1 MAPAHPQGV
10 KISLDKP
17 LSRRHPSDKIRINK
31 DSKSMRSEP
40 PMGNR
45 TIDPPSGPVSL
56 KTLAAY
62 LKLDPT
68 TVSVVLNEVPGR
80 SIPEA
85 TRERIRKAA
94 LKFNYQPSFLARSL
108 RNRRTMTIGILVPVL
123 ADGYHAEVMTGI
135 GDSLLEEKYFY
146 FIAHHRHRAD
156 LIEQYPRML
165 ISRGAEGLITIDTNL
180 VDNLPLPV
188 VAIAGHRRM
197 SGVTNVVLDNHRAAE
212 LSLRHLYDLGHRTI
226 AFMRGQPYSSD
237 SDARW
242 QGIVQVA
249 QDLGLIIRPE
259 LTIQLKKDLTSPELG
274 YPVVKQLLTHHR
286 DFTAFLSFNDI
297 AAIGCIRALHD
308 VGLRVPQDV
317 SVVGFD
323 DIKEAAFQ
331 TPSLTTIRQPLHQMG
346 ALAVQTLLQ
355 QLRPS
360 GNQDHEQIAV
370 APELIVRESTGPAR
384 KKLSGIGH
392 SNSHRVKRS

>member
-1 MAPAHPQGV
+1 M
-10 KISLDKP
+10 
-17 LSRRHPSDKIRINK
+17 
-31 DSKSMRSEP
+31 
-40 PMGNR
+40 
-45 TIDPPSGPVSL
+45 
-56 KTLAAY
+56 LAAY
-62 LKLDPT
+62 LDLDPT

-135 GDSLLEEKYFY
+135 GDSLLDEKYFY

-180 VDNLPLPV
+180 VDKLPLPV
-188 VAIAGHRRM
+188 VAIAGHRRVD
-197 SGVTNVVLDNHRAAE
+197 GVTNVVLDNQRAAE

-249 QDLGLIIRPE
+249 QDLGLVIRPE
-259 LTIQLKKDLTSPELG
+259 LTIQLEKDLTSPELG
-274 YPVVKQLLTHHR
+274 YPVVKQLLAHHR
-286 DFTAFLSFNDI
+286 SFTAVLSFNDI

-308 VGLRVPQDV
+308 VKLRVPQDV

-346 ALAVQTLLQ
+346 ALAVKTLLQ

-360 GNQDHEQIAV
+360 NNREHSQIAV

-384 KKLSGIGH
+384 GRLSRNGNRG
-392 SNSHRVKRS
+392 VPET

>member
-1 MAPAHPQGV
+1 MGTTRG
-10 KISLDKP
+10 KRTLD
-17 LSRRHPSDKIRINK
+17 H
-31 DSKSMRSEP
+31 
-40 PMGNR
+40 
-45 TIDPPSGPVSL
+45 PSGPVSL
-56 KTLAAY
+56 KMLAAY
-62 LKLDPT
+62 LDLDPT

-135 GDSLLEEKYFY
+135 GDSLLDEKYFY

-180 VDNLPLPV
+180 VDKLPLPV
-188 VAIAGHRRM
+188 VAIAGHRRVD
-197 SGVTNVVLDNHRAAE
+197 GVTNVVLDNQRAAE

-249 QDLGLIIRPE
+249 QDLGLVIRPE
-259 LTIQLKKDLTSPELG
+259 LTIQLEKDLTSPELG
-274 YPVVKQLLTHHR
+274 YPVVKQLLAHHR
-286 DFTAFLSFNDI
+286 SFTAVLSFNDI

-308 VGLRVPQDV
+308 VKLRVPQDV

-346 ALAVQTLLQ
+346 ALAVKTLLQ

-360 GNQDHEQIAV
+360 NNREHSQIAV

-384 KKLSGIGH
+384 GRLSRNGNRG
-392 SNSHRVKRS
+392 VPET

>member
-1 MAPAHPQGV
+1 MGKRTRDNGQPA
-10 KISLDKP
+10 
-17 LSRRHPSDKIRINK
+17 
-31 DSKSMRSEP
+31 
-40 PMGNR
+40 
-45 TIDPPSGPVSL
+45 GPVSL

-68 TVSVVLNEVPGR
+68 TVSVVLNRVPGR

-94 LKFNYQPSFLARSL
+94 IKFNYEPSFVARSL

-135 GDSLLEEKYFY
+135 GDRLLEENYFY
-146 FIAHHRHRAD
+146 FIAHHRHRPD
-156 LIEQYPRML
+156 LIAQYPRML

-180 VDNLPLPV
+180 QGKLPLPV
-188 VAIAGHRRM
+188 VAIAGHQRV

-249 QDLGLIIRPE
+249 QDLGLSIRPE
-259 LTIQLKKDLTSPELG
+259 ITIQLEKDLTSPELG
-274 YPVVKQLLTHHR
+274 YPLVKQLLAHHR
-286 DFTAFLSFNDI
+286 SFSAVLSFNDI

-308 VGLRVPQDV
+308 AGLRVPQDV

-346 ALAVQTLLQ
+346 ALAVQTLLE

-360 GNQDHEQIAV
+360 GA
-370 APELIVRESTGPAR
+370 TGVFADRRGTGTDRPRIHRSLEKETAYTSPAR
-384 KKLSGIGH
+384 VIRRVGCCGAGSAVSFI
-392 SNSHRVKRS
+392 SIRSHGF

>member
-1 MAPAHPQGV
+1 MSKRTRDEGPPA
-10 KISLDKP
+10 
-17 LSRRHPSDKIRINK
+17 R
-31 DSKSMRSEP
+31 
-40 PMGNR
+40 
-45 TIDPPSGPVSL
+45 PVSL

-62 LKLDPT
+62 LNLDPT
-68 TVSVVLNEVPGR
+68 TISVVLNDVPGR

-108 RNRRTMTIGILVPVL
+108 RNRRTMTVGILVPVL

-135 GDSLLEEKYFY
+135 GDRLLEENYFY

-165 ISRGAEGLITIDTNL
+165 ISRGAEGLIAIDTNL
-180 VDNLPLPV
+180 AHKLPLPV
-188 VAIAGHRRM
+188 VAIAGHRRLA
-197 SGVTNVVLDNHRAAE
+197 GVTNVVLDHRRAAE

-237 SDARW
+237 SGARW
-242 QGIVQVA
+242 QGIVEVA
-249 QDLGLIIRPE
+249 RDLGLSIRPA
-259 LTIQLKKDLTSPELG
+259 LTIQLEKDLTSPELG
-274 YPVVKQLLTHHR
+274 YPVVQQLLAHSR
-286 DFTAFLSFNDI
+286 SFTAVLSFNDV

-308 VGLRVPQDV
+308 SGLRVPEDV

-346 ALAVQTLLQ
+346 ELAVKLLLQ
-355 QLRPS
+355 QIRPS
-360 GNQDHEQIAV
+360 GGKTPPQMAV
-370 APELIVRESTGPAR
+370 EPELIVRESTGPAR
-384 KKLSGIGH
+384 QKSRQAH
-392 SNSHRVKRS
+392 PARTVR

>member
-1 MAPAHPQGV
+1 
-10 KISLDKP
+10 
-17 LSRRHPSDKIRINK
+17 
-31 DSKSMRSEP
+31 
-40 PMGNR
+40 MGKR
-45 TIDPPSGPVSL
+45 TIDPPSAPVSL

-94 LKFNYQPSFLARSL
+94 LKFSYQPSFLARSL

-188 VAIAGHRRM
+188 VAIAGHRRVN
-197 SGVTNVVLDNHRAAE
+197 GVTNVVLDNHRAAE

-249 QDLGLIIRPE
+249 QDLGLVIRPE

-274 YPVVKQLLTHHR
+274 YPVVKQLLTQHR
-286 DFTAFLSFNDI
+286 SFTAFLSFNDI

-308 VGLRVPQDV
+308 LGLRVPQHV

-346 ALAVQTLLQ
+346 ALAVRTLLQ

-360 GNQDHEQIAV
+360 SNRDCEQIAV

-384 KKLSGIGH
+384 KRLSGSGH
-392 SNSHRVKRS
+392 PKAKKPNSQK

>member
-1 MAPAHPQGV
+1 MAKTRGTRT
-10 KISLDKP
+10 LDQA
-17 LSRRHPSDKIRINK
+17 
-31 DSKSMRSEP
+31 
-40 PMGNR
+40 
-45 TIDPPSGPVSL
+45 SGPVSL

-62 LKLDPT
+62 LGLDPT

-85 TRERIRKAA
+85 TRDRIRKAA
-94 LKFNYQPSFLARSL
+94 IKFNYQPSFLARSL

-146 FIAHHRHRAD
+146 FIAHHRHRPD

-165 ISRGAEGLITIDTNL
+165 ISRGAEGLIAIDTNL
-180 VDNLPLPV
+180 VDTLPLPV
-188 VAIAGHRRM
+188 VAIAGHRVAN
-197 SGVTNVVLDNHRAAE
+197 GVTNVVLDHHRAAE
-212 LSLRHLYDLGHRTI
+212 LSLRHLHGLGHRTI

-237 SDARW
+237 SGARW

-249 QDLGLIIRPE
+249 QDLGLAIRPE
-259 LTIQLKKDLTSPELG
+259 LTIQLEKDLTSPELG
-274 YPVVKQLLTHHR
+274 YPVVRQLLAHHR
-286 DFTAFLSFNDI
+286 SFTAVLSFNDI

-346 ALAVQTLLQ
+346 ALAVQILLQ

-360 GNQDHEQIAV
+360 HTSPQSQLAV
-370 APELIVRESTGPAR
+370 EPELIVRESTGPAR
-384 KKLSGIGH
+384 KATRNG
-392 SNSHRVKRS
+392 NP

>member
-1 MAPAHPQGV
+1 
-10 KISLDKP
+10 
-17 LSRRHPSDKIRINK
+17 
-31 DSKSMRSEP
+31 
-40 PMGNR
+40 MGKL
-45 TIDPPSGPVSL
+45 TSDPPSGPVSL

-165 ISRGAEGLITIDTNL
+165 MSRGAEGLITIDTNL
-180 VDNLPLPV
+180 VDKLPLPV
-188 VAIAGHRRM
+188 VAIAGHQRV
-197 SGVTNVVLDNHRAAE
+197 SGVTHVVLDHHRAAE

-242 QGIVQVA
+242 QSIVQVA
-249 QDLGLIIRPE
+249 HDLGLSIRPE

-286 DFTAFLSFNDI
+286 NFTAFLSFNDI

-308 VGLRVPQDV
+308 VGLRVPEDV

-346 ALAVQTLLQ
+346 ALAVRTLLQ
-355 QLRPS
+355 QLGGAN
-360 GNQDHEQIAV
+360 GNRLPQIAV
-370 APELIVRESTGPAR
+370 EPELIIRESTGPSR
-384 KKLSGIGH
+384 KTLRRTAE
-392 SNSHRVKRS
+392 NR

>member
-1 MAPAHPQGV
+1 MAKRNDSLPA
-10 KISLDKP
+10 
-17 LSRRHPSDKIRINK
+17 R
-31 DSKSMRSEP
+31 
-40 PMGNR
+40 
-45 TIDPPSGPVSL
+45 PVSL

-62 LKLDPT
+62 LNLDPT
-68 TVSVVLNEVPGR
+68 TVSVVLNHVPGR
-80 SIPEA
+80 SIPEG

-135 GDSLLEEKYFY
+135 GDSLLDEKYFY
-146 FIAHHRHRAD
+146 FIAHHRHRRD

-165 ISRGAEGLITIDTNL
+165 MSRGAEGLITIDTNL
-180 VDNLPLPV
+180 IGKLPLPV
-188 VAIAGHRRM
+188 VAIAGHQRVK
-197 SGVTNVVLDNHRAAE
+197 GVTNVVLDHHRAAE

-226 AFMRGQPYSSD
+226 AYMRGQPYSSD
-237 SDARW
+237 SEARW
-242 QGIVQVA
+242 HGIVEVA
-249 QDLGLIIRPE
+249 KDLGLVIRPE
-259 LTIQLKKDLTSPELG
+259 LTIQLEKDLTSPELG
-274 YPVVKQLLTHHR
+274 YPVVKHLLTRHR
-286 DFTAFLSFNDI
+286 NFTAFLSFNDI

-346 ALAVQTLLQ
+346 ALAVRSLLQ
-355 QLRPS
+355 QLGPTNNREHP
-360 GNQDHEQIAV
+360 QIAV

-384 KKLSGIGH
+384 RKPTRTSANKSI
-392 SNSHRVKRS
+392 N

>member
-1 MAPAHPQGV
+1 
-10 KISLDKP
+10 
-17 LSRRHPSDKIRINK
+17 
-31 DSKSMRSEP
+31 
-40 PMGNR
+40 MGKR
-45 TIDPPSGPVSL
+45 TRDEGSASGPASL

-62 LKLDPT
+62 LNLDPT

-94 LKFNYQPSFLARSL
+94 IKFNYEPSFLARSL

-135 GDSLLEEKYFY
+135 GDRLLEEKYFY
-146 FIAHHRHRAD
+146 FIAHHRHRTD

-165 ISRGAEGLITIDTNL
+165 MSRGAEGLIAIDTNL
-180 VDNLPLPV
+180 VHKLPLPV

-197 SGVTNVVLDNHRAAE
+197 GGVTNVVLDHRRAAE
-212 LSLRHLYDLGHRTI
+212 LSLCHLYSLGHRTI

-242 QGIVQVA
+242 QGIVEIA
-249 QDLGLIIRPE
+249 RDLGLAIRPE
-259 LTIQLKKDLTSPELG
+259 LTIQLEKDLTSPELG
-274 YPVVKQLLTHHR
+274 YPVVEQLLTHHR
-286 DFTAFLSFNDI
+286 SFTAVLSFNDV

-308 VGLRVPQDV
+308 SGLRVPQDV

-331 TPSLTTIRQPLHQMG
+331 TPSLTTIRQPLHHMG
-346 ALAVQTLLQ
+346 TIAVQLLLKKLQ
-355 QLRPS
+355 PS
-360 GNQDHEQIAV
+360 EAKTPALVAV
-370 APELIVRESTGPAR
+370 EPELIVRESTGPAR
-384 KKLSGIGH
+384 LKLRRP
-392 SNSHRVKRS
+392 RVRSSAKTS

>member
-1 MAPAHPQGV
+1 
-10 KISLDKP
+10 
-17 LSRRHPSDKIRINK
+17 
-31 DSKSMRSEP
+31 
-40 PMGNR
+40 MGKR
-45 TIDPPSGPVSL
+45 TRDNGQPDARVSL

-62 LKLDPT
+62 LNLDPT
-68 TVSVVLNEVPGR
+68 TISVVLNQVPGR

-146 FIAHHRHRAD
+146 FIAHHRHRTD
-156 LIEQYPRML
+156 LIAQYPRML
-165 ISRGAEGLITIDTNL
+165 MSRGAEGLITIDTNL
-180 VDNLPLPV
+180 MDKPPLPV
-188 VAIAGHRRM
+188 VAIAGHQRV
-197 SGVTNVVLDNHRAAE
+197 SGVTHVVLDHHRAAE
-212 LSLRHLYDLGHRTI
+212 LSLRHLYNLGHRTI

-249 QDLGLIIRPE
+249 QDLGLSIRPE
-259 LTIQLKKDLTSPELG
+259 LTIQLEKDLTSPELG
-274 YPVVKQLLTHHR
+274 HPVVKQLLAHHR
-286 DFTAFLSFNDI
+286 SFTAILSFHDI

-308 VGLRVPQDV
+308 VSLRVPEDV

-331 TPSLTTIRQPLHQMG
+331 TPSPTTIRQPLHQMG

-355 QLRPS
+355 QLGPS
-360 GNQDHEQIAV
+360 NGRDFPQIAV

-384 KKLSGIGH
+384 KKQVGQ
-392 SNSHRVKRS
+392 NPTRT

>member
-1 MAPAHPQGV
+1 MG
-10 KISLDKP
+10 KRTRD
-17 LSRRHPSDKIRINK
+17 
-31 DSKSMRSEP
+31 DSQ
-40 PMGNR
+40 
-45 TIDPPSGPVSL
+45 PSGPVSL

-62 LKLDPT
+62 LDLDPT
-68 TVSVVLNEVPGR
+68 TISVVLNQVPGR

-180 VDNLPLPV
+180 VNKLPLPV

-197 SGVTNVVLDNHRAAE
+197 DGVTNVVLDHHRAAE
-212 LSLRHLYDLGHRTI
+212 LSLRHLYDLRHRSI

-237 SDARW
+237 SEARW
-242 QGIVQVA
+242 QGMVEVA
-249 QDLGLIIRPE
+249 KDLGLQVRPE
-259 LTIQLKKDLTSPELG
+259 LTIQLEKDLTSPELG
-274 YPVVKQLLTHHR
+274 YPVVQQLLQNR
-286 DFTAFLSFNDI
+286 RGFTACLSFNDV

-308 VGLRVPQDV
+308 AGLRGPHDV

-346 ALAVQTLLQ
+346 ALAVQTLLE

-360 GNQDHEQIAV
+360 GARECAQIAV
-370 APELIVRESTGPAR
+370 EPELIVRESTGPVRR
-384 KKLSGIGH
+384 K
-392 SNSHRVKRS
+392 

>member
-1 MAPAHPQGV
+1 MAAIEFACNLLQGNEVTASTMGKRARDNDQPA
-10 KISLDKP
+10 
-17 LSRRHPSDKIRINK
+17 
-31 DSKSMRSEP
+31 
-40 PMGNR
+40 
-45 TIDPPSGPVSL
+45 GPVSL

-62 LKLDPT
+62 LNLDPT
-68 TVSVVLNEVPGR
+68 TVSVVLNQVPGR

-85 TRERIRKAA
+85 TRERIREAA
-94 LKFNYQPSFLARSL
+94 LKFHYEPSFLARSL
-108 RNRRTMTIGILVPVL
+108 RNRRTMTVGILVPVL

-165 ISRGAEGLITIDTNL
+165 ISRGAEGLITIDTSL
-180 VDNLPLPV
+180 RDELPLPV
-188 VAIAGHRRM
+188 VAIAGHRQM
-197 SGVTNVVLDNHRAAE
+197 NGVTNVVLDHHRAAE

-237 SDARW
+237 SEARW

-249 QDLGLIIRPE
+249 RDFGLSIRPE
-259 LTIQLKKDLTSPELG
+259 ITIQLEKDLTSPELG
-274 YPVVKQLLTHHR
+274 YPLVQQLLAHQR
-286 DFTAFLSFNDI
+286 SFTAVLSFNDI

-308 VGLRVPQDV
+308 AGLRVPQDV

-346 ALAVQTLLQ
+346 ALAVQTLLG
-355 QLRPS
+355 QLHAS
-360 GNQDHEQIAV
+360 GARECLQIAV
-370 APELIVRESTGPAR
+370 EPELIIRESTGAAR
-384 KKLSGIGH
+384 KAP
-392 SNSHRVKRS
+392 RSAVGRTPTPNRST

>member
-1 MAPAHPQGV
+1 MG
-10 KISLDKP
+10 KRTRD
-17 LSRRHPSDKIRINK
+17 
-31 DSKSMRSEP
+31 DSQSP
-40 PMGNR
+40 
-45 TIDPPSGPVSL
+45 GPVSL

-62 LKLDPT
+62 LDLDPT
-68 TVSVVLNEVPGR
+68 TISVVLNQVPGR

-165 ISRGAEGLITIDTNL
+165 MSRGAEGLITIDTNL
-180 VDNLPLPV
+180 TDKPPLPV
-188 VAIAGHRRM
+188 VAIAGHQRV
-197 SGVTNVVLDNHRAAE
+197 SGVTHVVLDHHRAAE

-242 QGIVQVA
+242 QSIVQVA
-249 QDLGLIIRPE
+249 QDLGLSIRPE

-274 YPVVKQLLTHHR
+274 YPVVKQLLAHHR
-286 DFTAFLSFNDI
+286 SFTAFLSFNDI

-308 VGLRVPQDV
+308 VGLRVPEDV

-346 ALAVQTLLQ
+346 ALAVRTLLQ
-355 QLRPS
+355 QLGGTN
-360 GNQDHEQIAV
+360 GNGLPQIAV
-370 APELIVRESTGPAR
+370 EPELIIRESTGPSR
-384 KKLSGIGH
+384 KTPRRTAKNG
-392 SNSHRVKRS
+392 